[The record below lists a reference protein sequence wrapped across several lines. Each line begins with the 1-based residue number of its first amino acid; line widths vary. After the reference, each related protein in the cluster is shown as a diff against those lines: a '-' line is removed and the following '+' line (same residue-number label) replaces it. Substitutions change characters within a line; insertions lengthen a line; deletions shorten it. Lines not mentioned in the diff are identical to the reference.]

1 MAPVRG
7 QYALHDDLYGQHPA
21 AEPAP
26 DRHEC
31 RFHLLAGEIQII
43 FTPFNPQK
51 AVAITVANN
60 GTFHQ
65 VEAFRQRIALTTS
78 EDQLTI
84 ALHRA
89 QAATQA
95 FKLLFAFNVQFYRQL
110 IHGWPVFTFG

>member
-1 MAPVRG
+1 M
-7 QYALHDDLYGQHPA
+7 
-21 AEPAP
+21 
-26 DRHEC
+26 
-31 RFHLLAGEIQII
+31 
-43 FTPFNPQK
+43 
-51 AVAITVANN
+51 ANN

-95 FKLLFAFNVQFYRQL
+95 FKLLFAFNVQLTSFTDYGLRAL
-110 IHGWPVFTFG
+110 IYMASLP